1 MLKKLTKH
9 ELYATGRIFLPIY
22 AIMLLLS
29 LINRVLFGIDN
40 ISRPLNTLR
49 GFMVAAYVISI
60 IATLVVTFV
69 IMILRFYRN
78 LMSDEG
84 YLMFTL
90 PVKTSQLINAK
101 LIVSLLWNIT
111 CVIVVAA
118 SLFIVLGTAKN
129 MAMFR
134 DVLDTFFTVLK
145 DTYGSSYVWLIV
157 EYIVLILVGLI
168 QQILLIYVSIA
179 IGHMLNDHK
188 VIGSFAAYIGI
199 HIIIQTLVTIIFF
212 IWARFE
218 TSLFAYAPY
227 FILKQV
233 FPFSIIFSII
243 LNILFYL
250 GTNYIFKRKLNLE

>member
-90 PVKTSQLINAK
+90 PVKT
-101 LIVSLLWNIT
+101 
-111 CVIVVAA
+111 
-118 SLFIVLGTAKN
+118 
-129 MAMFR
+129 
-134 DVLDTFFTVLK
+134 
-145 DTYGSSYVWLIV
+145 
-157 EYIVLILVGLI
+157 
-168 QQILLIYVSIA
+168 
-179 IGHMLNDHK
+179 
-188 VIGSFAAYIGI
+188 
-199 HIIIQTLVTIIFF
+199 
-212 IWARFE
+212 
-218 TSLFAYAPY
+218 
-227 FILKQV
+227 
-233 FPFSIIFSII
+233 
-243 LNILFYL
+243 
-250 GTNYIFKRKLNLE
+250 